1 MNKRLYF
8 SISLTSAA
16 VIAFQIT
23 LMQILSITQWNHFAF
38 MIISLALL
46 GFGTA
51 GTVLSILKKWFV
63 ENRSIIIPLTMI
75 FTGIFIL
82 LSVPLS
88 QTDFARFDTF
98 LLFAEVSHIFKLVFT
113 YIIFFFPFFFAGLA
127 IGLIYVSYAESIG
140 KLYFSDLLGA
150 GIGGLGVIILFW
162 FLYSVFFPIIISILP
177 IAAGVIQ
184 IRKGKK
190 LLPLI
195 AVSLWAFII
204 IISLTHP
211 SEIKSSQYKSIS
223 KTLNLPDA
231 EIEIEKNSPF
241 GFIQVVKSDLIRHA
255 PGLSL
260 TYTNEIP
267 VRKAVFNNGN
277 WFGPIISRDTNNSNF
292 VLKYTIDELV
302 YRLAANKNILILD
315 SRTGTDIIHAL
326 THNAGIIRA
335 VESNIA
341 INSLLHNELA
351 EETDSIYY
359 KNNVDVFEISS
370 RTFLNT
376 DTNFYDM
383 ILLPPVGSFGGSAG
397 TQAIKEDF
405 LFTVE
410 SFNLMFDRLK
420 ENGFI
425 QVTCWMDYPFR
436 NPLRIL
442 ATIIE
447 ALELSGV
454 NNIEEHIV
462 SIRSWSS
469 ISFLI
474 KKNELNYSDIETVRN
489 FCNEMNFDPVVLPGI
504 SFDERTQ
511 YNQLQDEKFFLY
523 IDNIL
528 FSGRKEFLKEY
539 SFRIFPPTDNK
550 PYFSQFLKWENISDL
565 QYFFGTGAIP
575 FFELGYLIVLL
586 TFFQI
591 TLISIILV
599 ILPLFKLGWRGANKL
614 WTVLY
619 FSGLGAGYMLIEIAL
634 IQKFVLYFGNPIY
647 SAAAV
652 ISFMLICSGIGSY
665 TSSFTKNKSRGIA
678 SSLIIVII
686 LLLAYTIIL
695 NPLLQNTIQ
704 YSLLIKGLIALGL
717 IGVPAFAM
725 GFPFPIGISKLNAN
739 TQQQIP
745 WAWGINACF
754 SVISA
759 VLAIVIS
766 VEFGFNAVFITAV
779 ISYGIALTSDIIFR
793 G

>member
-1 MNKRLYF
+1 MNRKLYL
-8 SISLTSAA
+8 SVSLISAA
-16 VIAFQIT
+16 IIAFQII

-51 GTVLSILKKWFV
+51 GTVLSVFKNWFV
-63 ENRSIIIPLTMI
+63 QHKETVIPTAMI
-75 FTGIFIL
+75 LSGIFIL
-82 LSVPLS
+82 LSIPLS
-88 QTDFARFDTF
+88 QAEFARFDTF
-98 LLFAEVSHIFKLVFT
+98 LLFAETSHIFKLVFT
-113 YIIFFFPFFFAGLA
+113 YIIFFLPFFFGGLA
-127 IGLIYVSYAESIG
+127 IGLIYVSFAESIG
-140 KLYFSDLLGA
+140 KLYFSDLFGA
-150 GIGGLGVIILFW
+150 GIGGLSVLILFW
-162 FLYSVFFPIIISILP
+162 ILHPSFSPIVISLLP
-177 IAAGVIQ
+177 ITAGLIQ
-184 IRKGKK
+184 IRKEKK
-190 LLPLI
+190 LYPLS
-195 AVSLWAFII
+195 AVFIWVFVLI
-204 IISLTHP
+204 FSFINP
-211 SEIKSSQYKSIS
+211 VEIKSSQYKSLS

-231 EIEIEKNSPF
+231 VIELEKNSPF

-267 VRKAVFNNGN
+267 VRKAVFCNGD

-292 VLKYTIDELV
+292 VLNYTIDELV
-302 YRLAANKNILILD
+302 YRLAKKNNVLILD
-315 SRTGTDIIHAL
+315 SRTGTDIIHAQ
-326 THNAGIIRA
+326 THDAGMIHA
-335 VESNIA
+335 VESNNA
-341 INSLLHNELA
+341 VNSLLYNELA
-351 EETDSIYY
+351 DETDSIYY
-359 KNNVDVFEISS
+359 KNNVEVFEISS
-370 RTFLNT
+370 RTFLNS
-376 DTNFYDM
+376 DTNFYDI
-383 ILLPPVGSFGGSAG
+383 ILLPAIGSFGGSAG

-410 SFNLMFDRLK
+410 SFSLMFDRLK
-420 ENGFI
+420 EDGFI

-447 ALELSGV
+447 ALEFSGV
-454 NNIEEHIV
+454 KNFEEHFL

-474 KKNELNYSDIETVRN
+474 KKNELNYTNIETVRN
-489 FCNEMNFDPVVLPGI
+489 FCTEMNFDPVIMPSL
-504 SFDERTQ
+504 SFDERTE
-511 YNQLQDEKFFLY
+511 YNQLQDEKFFSY
-523 IDNIL
+523 IDIIL
-528 FSGRKEFLKEY
+528 SDDRENFLKEY
-539 SFRIFPPTDNK
+539 SFRIFPATDNK
-550 PYFSQFLKWENISDL
+550 PYFSQFLNWENISDL
-565 QYFFGTGAIP
+565 EYFFGTGAIP

-586 TFFQI
+586 TLLQI
-591 TLISIILV
+591 TLISLVLV
-599 ILPLFKLGWRGANKL
+599 ILPLFKLGWRGTNKL

-619 FSGLGAGYMLIEIAL
+619 FSGLGTGYMLIEIVL

-652 ISFMLICSGIGSY
+652 ISFMLICSGVGSY

-686 LLLAYTIIL
+686 LLLAYTNIL

-704 YSLLIKGLIALGL
+704 YSIFIKGLIAFGL
-717 IGVPAFAM
+717 IGLPAFAM
-725 GFPFPIGISKLNAN
+725 GFPFPIGISKLNEIN
-739 TQQQIP
+739 KQQIP

-766 VEFGFNAVFITAV
+766 VEFGFIAVFITAV
-779 ISYGIALTSDIIFR
+779 IAYGIALTSDIIFK